1 VLEEGEAHEEAFCG
15 NVLLFWNAHPKG
27 FFFWGIWEHLLASKM
42 LLGRVK
48 PLPRWVLPEVGA
60 KGAPNFHKALV

>member
-1 VLEEGEAHEEAFCG
+1 MG

-27 FFFWGIWEHLLASKM
+27 SFFLGIWEHLLASKM

-48 PLPRWVLPEVGA
+48 PLPGMGA
-60 KGAPNFHKALV
+60 SLKQSNPKLGAFYMV